1 MHEPTEPDITPLMS
15 KTKTVSI
22 EFGKGTSKVTFGGA
36 EIPIIAGPCS
46 IENREHFL
54 ETAKAVKASGATL
67 LRGGIF
73 KMRTSVD
80 SFQGLGTG
88 AFSFI
93 SEVKAQVGM
102 PLVSEVVDPRQIS
115 DMHEFVDMF
124 QVGSRNMYNYS
135 LLKELGQT
143 KKPVMLKRGFSA
155 TVDEWLKAAD
165 YVLNGG
171 NPNVILCER
180 GIRSFETTTRNTL
193 DLNSVAYIKAHAQ
206 LPIIVDPSHGTGRP
220 ELIKPMSLAAIAAGA
235 DGLIIEV
242 HPRPAEAL
250 SDGHQALTF
259 LMFDEVVQASELV
272 AKAVGRRL
280 AHA

>member
-1 MHEPTEPDITPLMS
+1 MTNS
-15 KTKTVSI
+15 KRIVSFEWANKLSSSVSGGSQKI
-22 EFGKGTSKVTFGGA
+22 SFGGN
-36 EIPIIAGPCS
+36 EIPVIAGPCS
-46 IENREHFL
+46 IENAEHLL

-73 KMRTSVD
+73 KMRTSD
-80 SFQGLGTG
+80 KSFQGLGTG
-88 AFSFI
+88 AYSFI
-93 SEVKAQVGM
+93 NDVKAQVGM

-115 DMHEFVDMF
+115 DMHDFVDMF

-135 LLKELGQT
+135 LLKELGAT

-155 TVDEWLKAAD
+155 TVEEWLKAAD

-171 NPNVILCER
+171 NENVILCER
-180 GIRSFETTTRNTL
+180 GIRTFETTTRNSL
-193 DLNSVAYIKAHAQ
+193 DLNSVAYIKAHSQ

-242 HPRPAEAL
+242 HPRPNEAL

-259 LMFDEVVQASELV
+259 PMFDEVVRAADLV

-280 AHA
+280 AV

>member
-1 MHEPTEPDITPLMS
+1 M
-15 KTKTVSI
+15 TKAKRVVSI
-22 EFGKGTSKVTFGGA
+22 GASKVTFGGTD
-36 EIPIIAGPCS
+36 IPIIAGPCS
-46 IENREHFL
+46 IENREHLL
-54 ETAKAVKASGATL
+54 ETALAVKASGATL

-73 KMRTSVD
+73 KMRTSD
-80 SFQGLGTG
+80 KSFQGLGTG

-93 SEVKAQVGM
+93 NEVKSQVGM

-115 DMHEFVDMF
+115 DMHDFVDMF
-124 QVGSRNMYNYS
+124 QVGSRNMYNYA
-135 LLKELGQT
+135 LLKELGATQ
-143 KKPVMLKRGFSA
+143 KPVMLKRGFSA

-171 NPNVILCER
+171 NQNLILCER
-180 GIRSFETTTRNTL
+180 GIRTFETTTRNSL
-193 DLNSVAYIKAHAQ
+193 DLNSVAYIKAHSD

-242 HPRPAEAL
+242 HPRPADAL

-259 LMFDEVVQASELV
+259 AMFDEVVRAADLV

-280 AHA
+280 AH

>member
-1 MHEPTEPDITPLMS
+1 MKKSNQVAVGGVL
-15 KTKTVSI
+15 
-22 EFGKGTSKVTFGGA
+22 FGGA
-36 EIPIIAGPCS
+36 EIPVIAGPCS
-46 IENREHFL
+46 IENREHLL
-54 ETAKAVKASGATL
+54 ETAHAVKAVGATL

-73 KMRTSVD
+73 KMRTSAD
-80 SFQGLGTG
+80 SFQGLGQG

-93 SEVKAQVGM
+93 NEVKREVGM
-102 PLVSEVVDPRQIS
+102 GLVSEVVDPRQIS
-115 DMHEFVDMF
+115 DMHDFVDMF

-135 LLKELGQT
+135 LLKELGHTQ
-143 KKPVMLKRGFSA
+143 KPVLLKRGFSA

-165 YVLNGG
+165 YVLGGG
-171 NPNVILCER
+171 NSNVVLCER

-193 DLNSVAYIKAHAQ
+193 DLNSVAYIKAHSS

-242 HPRPAEAL
+242 HPRPKEAL

-259 LMFDEVVQASELV
+259 EMFEDVMKASRAV
-272 AKAVGRRL
+272 ASAVGRRIN
-280 AHA
+280 

>member
-1 MHEPTEPDITPLMS
+1 MN
-15 KTKTVSI
+15 KTRVVSV
-22 EFGKGTSKVTFGGA
+22 GKVSFGGA
-36 EIPIIAGPCS
+36 DIPVIAGPCS
-46 IENREHFL
+46 IENREHLL
-54 ETAKAVKASGATL
+54 ETAKAVKASGALL

-73 KMRTSVD
+73 KMRTSSD

-93 SEVKAQVGM
+93 NEVKAQVGM

-115 DMHEFVDMF
+115 DMHDFVDMF

-135 LLKELGQT
+135 LLKELGRTQ
-143 KKPVMLKRGFSA
+143 KPVMLKRGFSA

-165 YVLNGG
+165 YVLGGG
-171 NPNVILCER
+171 NHNVVLCER
-180 GIRSFETTTRNTL
+180 GIRTFETTTRNSL
-193 DLNSVAYIKAHAQ
+193 DLNSVAYIKAHSQ
-206 LPIIVDPSHGTGRP
+206 IPIIVDPSHGTGRP

-242 HPRPAEAL
+242 HPRPSEAL

-259 LMFDEVVQASELV
+259 PMFDEVMRASELV

>member
-1 MHEPTEPDITPLMS
+1 MANSTRIVSFEWGS
-15 KTKTVSI
+15 KSSSGTGRVS
-22 EFGKGTSKVTFGGA
+22 FGGA

-54 ETAKAVKASGATL
+54 ETAKTVKASGATL

-73 KMRTSVD
+73 KMRTSSE
-80 SFQGLGTG
+80 SFQGLGSG

-93 SEVKAQVGM
+93 NEVKNDVGL
-102 PLVSEVVDPRQIS
+102 PLVSEVIDPRQIS
-115 DMHEFVDMF
+115 DMHGFIDMF

-165 YVLNGG
+165 YILGGG
-171 NPNVILCER
+171 NENVILCER
-180 GIRSFETTTRNTL
+180 GIRTFETTTRNSL
-193 DLNSVAYIKAHAQ
+193 DLNSVAYIKTYSQ

-235 DGLIIEV
+235 DGLMIEV
-242 HPRPAEAL
+242 HPRPQEAL

-259 LMFDEVVQASELV
+259 PMFDEIVRASELV

-280 AHA
+280 AN